1 MITRKNIDE
10 ESVVINPGKVMDN
23 SNAHEVTKFITALQA
38 EGCKSIVI
46 DMSDLEFLSSA
57 GVGSI
62 LGTVGRAREMGG
74 DIILCNLSK
83 RVLHILDV
91 LDLCDYLTIEE
102 TEEAAR
108 EVCTTKG

>member
-38 EGCKSIVI
+38 EGCKNIVI